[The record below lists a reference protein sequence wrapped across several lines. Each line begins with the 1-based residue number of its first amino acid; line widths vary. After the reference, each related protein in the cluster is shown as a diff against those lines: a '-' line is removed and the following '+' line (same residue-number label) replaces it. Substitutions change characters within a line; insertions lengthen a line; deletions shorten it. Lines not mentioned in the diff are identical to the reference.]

1 MIKNKNELNS
11 VKQKLDEFIIA
22 LKKLDDYKGD
32 SDPILIQM
40 KKDSL
45 KSFID
50 EFEQEIREYE
60 DLKSGK
66 ACFINFPDIH
76 RFHEVLIKARI
87 AHQLSQQELAKK
99 IGTTQQQIQRW
110 ESGNY
115 ETITWSK
122 MLDVINALGINL
134 ASDYISI
141 RQPKFL
147 LSADYSNEA
156 ITNASEKVRVR
167 QTLLIIG
174 EN

>member
-11 VKQKLDEFIIA
+11 VKQKLDEFNIA

-66 ACFINFPDIH
+66 ACLINFPNIH
-76 RFHEVLIKARI
+76 KLHEVLIKARI
-87 AHQLSQQELAKK
+87 AYQMSQEELAQK

-122 MLDVINALGINL
+122 MLDVIDALGINL

-147 LSADYSNEA
+147 SSPDYSNEA